1 MLCVQ
6 ALVIYLRVGV
16 AMKSRI
22 SSRLAVATLALLAV
36 TTLSSCNK
44 KTDQSVNTDTQ
55 TAPDTTSSPA
65 SPAGTTS
72 SPGSS
77 TSAGAGVSAQGTTC
91 PAGNPIKGITS
102 KRLGGKIY
110 VTDKSP
116 DYGKTK
122 PEKCF
127 PDTASA
133 EKAGYKAPK

>member
-122 PEKCF
+122 PEQCF